1 MNYYLS
7 FRSGSLETIG
17 FLNLAVMM
25 EGCPPDLGVYVSL
38 IFQDTQKIPYH
49 YFSLLTFNS
58 PFFVYD
64 ENILPEIL
72 EIVKDLAGEKYIP
85 LL

>member
-1 MNYYLS
+1 MNYCLS
-7 FRSGSLETIG
+7 FRSGSLETID
-17 FLNLAVMM
+17 FLNLAAMM

-38 IFQDTQKIPYH
+38 IFQDTQKIPCH

-64 ENILPEIL
+64 ENILPKIL
-72 EIVKDLAGEKYIP
+72 EIVKDLTGKK
-85 LL
+85 